1 MTANSHGTIKGFL
14 KSAAHKGTMEIIG
27 YVFVIIAF
35 ARLLAEGFERL
46 GYPGFLGEITAGMI
60 LSAIL
65 VNMPRDQMA
74 LLAELGLFFLMI
86 SAGLEVTPEELHY
99 AGRRTLPLYILTY
112 GVMFLTTIPFTG
124 GRVGPDNVITA
135 AILSIA
141 SAPIVLRLKRFFGSD
156 FLHVALSYAV
166 ISEIFGLFLV
176 YMVIRFN
183 ENPGDYGPILSSV
196 LKDLA
201 FVGTLLYINY
211 LLGIKQKVRIIR
223 FLRRLKSDEAV
234 FGLFMVFSTSL
245 AFISE
250 EIGMHFSIGGF
261 LAGLMMHSDLVGT
274 KQYDRLTTIVS
285 GVTYGIFA
293 PIFFAWRGLN
303 FETELSFVVIEFFA
317 AIYAVRLTLSVL
329 AVRKT
334 DLSTS
339 LVRGAGI
346 ASFGVLGLLIGEIGF
361 VSGVLSE
368 HMYAMASLA
377 SVLGIFASAT
387 LGRVVNHHQKKRS
400 SSAA

>member
-1 MTANSHGTIKGFL
+1 
-14 KSAAHKGTMEIIG
+14 MEIIG

-65 VNMPRDQMA
+65 LEMPRDQM
-74 LLAELGLFFLMI
+74 LLMAELGLFFLMI

-99 AGRRTLPLYILTY
+99 AGRITLPLYVLTY
-112 GVMFLTTIPFTG
+112 IAMFVVTLPFTNWMISS
-124 GRVGPDNVITA
+124 DNIIVA

-141 SAPIVLRLKRFFGSD
+141 SAPIVLRLKRFFGED

-166 ISEIFGLFLV
+166 ISEVMSLFIV
-176 YMVIRFN
+176 YIMVRIH
-183 ENPGDYGPILSSV
+183 ENPGNYTPIVTSI
-196 LKDLA
+196 LKDA
-201 FVGTLLYINY
+201 VFIGGIMYINY
-211 LLGIKQKVRIIR
+211 IIGIKQKVYIIR

-303 FETELSFVVIEFFA
+303 FETELSLLVLEFFA
-317 AIYAVRLTLSVL
+317 VVYVARLILSAAV
-329 AVRKT
+329 VRHK
-334 DLSTS
+334 DVPTS
-339 LVRGAGI
+339 IVRGAGI
-346 ASFGVLGLLIGEIGF
+346 ASFGVLGLLVGEIGY

-377 SVLGIFASAT
+377 SVLGIFTSAT
-387 LGRVVNHHQKKRS
+387 LGRVVNHYLAKPQETVD
-400 SSAA
+400 

>member
-1 MTANSHGTIKGFL
+1 
-14 KSAAHKGTMEIIG
+14 MEIIG

-60 LSAIL
+60 LSAVL
-65 VNMPRDQMA
+65 LNMPRDQML

-99 AGRRTLPLYILTY
+99 AGRKTVPLYIATY
-112 GVMFLTTIPFTG
+112 AVMFLVTLPFTG
-124 GRVGPDNVITA
+124 WRVSSDTVIVA
-135 AILSIA
+135 SILSIA
-141 SAPIVLRLKRFFGSD
+141 SAPIVLRLKRFFGED
-156 FLHVALSYAV
+156 FTHVALSYAV
-166 ISEIFGLFLV
+166 ISEVMSLFIV
-176 YMVIRFN
+176 YIMVRLH
-183 ENPGDYGPILSSV
+183 ETPGNYVPILEAV
-196 LKDLA
+196 LKDSI
-201 FVGTLLYINY
+201 FIGGVLYVNY
-211 LLGIKQKVRIIR
+211 LIGIKHKVRIIR

-245 AFISE
+245 AFISDE
-250 EIGMHFSIGGF
+250 LGLHFSIGGF
-261 LAGLMMHSDLVGT
+261 LAGLIMHSDLLGT

-303 FETELSFVVIEFFA
+303 FETELSFIVIEFFVLV
-317 AIYAVRLTLSVL
+317 YAVRLLLS
-329 AVRKT
+329 AIIVRHG
-334 DLSTS
+334 DVPTS

-346 ASFGVLGLLIGEIGF
+346 ASFGVLGLLVGEIGF

-387 LGRVVNHHQKKRS
+387 LGRAVNYLKMK
-400 SSAA
+400 SAPSGSA

>member
-1 MTANSHGTIKGFL
+1 
-14 KSAAHKGTMEIIG
+14 MEIMG

-35 ARLLAEGFERL
+35 ARLLAEVFERL
-46 GYPGFLGEITAGMI
+46 GYPGFLGEIAAGMV

-65 VNMPRDQMA
+65 VDMPRDQMV

-99 AGRRTLPLYILTY
+99 AGKRTVPLYVATY
-112 GVMFLTTIPFTG
+112 IVMFLVTLPFTNWS
-124 GRVGPDNVITA
+124 VTSDTIIVA

-141 SAPIVLRLKRFFGSD
+141 SAPIVLRLKRFFGQD

-166 ISEIFGLFLV
+166 ISEVMSLFIV
-176 YMVIRFN
+176 YVMARIH
-183 ENPGDYGPILSSV
+183 EAPGDYVPVFTDV
-196 LKDLA
+196 LKDAL
-201 FVGTLLYINY
+201 FIGTIMYLNY
-211 LLGIKQKVRIIR
+211 WIGIKHKVMIIR

-245 AFISE
+245 AFISD
-250 EIGMHFSIGGF
+250 EIGLHFTIGGF
-261 LAGLMMHSDLVGT
+261 MAGLIMHSDLIGT

-303 FETELSFVVIEFFA
+303 FETELSFVVIEFFL
-317 AIYAVRLTLSVL
+317 IVYAVRLLLSSVM
-329 AVRKT
+329 VRHE
-334 DLSTS
+334 SVAS
-339 LVRGAGI
+339 SIVRGAGI
-346 ASFGVLGLLIGEIGF
+346 ASFGVLGLLVGEIGF
-361 VSGVLSE
+361 VSGVLSK

-377 SVLGIFASAT
+377 SVLGIFTSAT
-387 LGRVVNHHQKKRS
+387 LGRVVTRYSTEPQK
-400 SSAA
+400 ATE

>member
-1 MTANSHGTIKGFL
+1 
-14 KSAAHKGTMEIIG
+14 MEIIG
-27 YVFVIIAF
+27 YIFVIIAF
-35 ARLLAEGFERL
+35 ARLLAEVFERL

-65 VNMPRDQMA
+65 VDMPRDQML

-99 AGRRTLPLYILTY
+99 AGKKTVPLYVATY
-112 GVMFLTTIPFTG
+112 IVMFLVTLPFTDWT
-124 GRVGPDNVITA
+124 VTSDTIIVA

-141 SAPIVLRLKRFFGSD
+141 SAPIVLRLKRFFGQD

-166 ISEIFGLFLV
+166 ISEVMSLFIV
-176 YMVIRFN
+176 YMMVRIH
-183 ENPGDYGPILSSV
+183 EAPGNYIPVMTDI
-196 LKDLA
+196 LKDA
-201 FVGTLLYINY
+201 TFIGILLYINY
-211 LLGIKQKVRIIR
+211 LIGIKHKVMIVR

-250 EIGMHFSIGGF
+250 EIGLHFTIGGF
-261 LAGLMMHSDLVGT
+261 MAGLIMHSDLVGT

-303 FETELSFVVIEFFA
+303 FETELSLLVIEFFV
-317 AIYAVRLTLSVL
+317 IVYAVRLLLS
-329 AVRKT
+329 AAMVRHE
-334 DLSTS
+334 SVAS
-339 LVRGAGI
+339 SIVRGAGI
-346 ASFGVLGLLIGEIGF
+346 ASFGVLGLLVGEIGF
-361 VSGVLSE
+361 VSGVLSK

-377 SVLGIFASAT
+377 SVMGIFASAT
-387 LGRVVNHHQKKRS
+387 LGRVVNHYSIKPQEVGE
-400 SSAA
+400 

>member
-1 MTANSHGTIKGFL
+1 MQ
-14 KSAAHKGTMEIIG
+14 IIG
-27 YVFVIIAF
+27 YVFIIIAF

-46 GYPGFLGEITAGMI
+46 GYPGFLGEITAGMV

-65 VNMPRDQMA
+65 VNMPRDQME

-99 AGRRTLPLYILTY
+99 AGRLTLPLYVITY
-112 GVMFLTTIPFTG
+112 AVMFLVTLPFTG
-124 GRVGPDNVITA
+124 WTVSSDNIISA

-141 SAPIVLRLKRFFGSD
+141 SAPIVLRLKRFFGD
-156 FLHVALSYAV
+156 EFLHVALSYAV
-166 ISEIFGLFLV
+166 ISEIFGLFIV
-176 YMVIRFN
+176 YMVIRFH
-183 ENPGDYGPILSSV
+183 ESPGEYRPIMSSI

-201 FVGTLLYINY
+201 FVGALLYANY
-211 LLGIKQKVRIIR
+211 LIGIKQKVKIIR

-261 LAGLMMHSDLVGT
+261 LAGLMMHSDLIGT
-274 KQYDRLTTIVS
+274 KQYDRLTTILS

-303 FETELSFVVIEFFA
+303 FETELSFVVVEFFV
-317 AIYAVRLTLSVL
+317 AIYVVRLLLSTLI
-329 AVRKT
+329 VRKV
-334 DLSTS
+334 DIPTS
-339 LVRGAGI
+339 IVRGAGI

-368 HMYAMASLA
+368 HMYAMSSLA
-377 SVLGIFASAT
+377 SVLGIFTSAT
-387 LGRVVNHHQKKRS
+387 LGRVVNHYKAGKPS
-400 SSAA
+400 SGI

>member
-1 MTANSHGTIKGFL
+1 MQ
-14 KSAAHKGTMEIIG
+14 IIG
-27 YVFVIIAF
+27 YVFIIIAF

-60 LSAIL
+60 LSAVLID
-65 VNMPRDQMA
+65 MPRGEMV

-99 AGRRTLPLYILTY
+99 AGKKTLPLYAITY
-112 GVMFLTTIPFTG
+112 AAMFLVTLPFTG
-124 GRVGPDNVITA
+124 WTVSSDNIIVA
-135 AILSIA
+135 AILSTA
-141 SAPIVLRLKRFFGSD
+141 SAPIVLRLKRFFGDD

-166 ISEIFGLFLV
+166 ISEVMSLFIV
-176 YMVIRFN
+176 YMMVRIH
-183 ENPGDYGPILSSV
+183 ETPGDYTPIITSI
-196 LKDLA
+196 LKDA
-201 FVGTLLYINY
+201 IFIGGIMYINY
-211 LLGIKQKVRIIR
+211 IIGIQHKVWITMT
-223 FLRRLKSDEAV
+223 LRRLKSDEAV

-245 AFISE
+245 AFVSE

-303 FETELSFVVIEFFA
+303 FETELSLTVLEFFLVVYFIRLLLSA
-317 AIYAVRLTLSVL
+317 AVVRHRDVP
-329 AVRKT
+329 
-334 DLSTS
+334 TS

-346 ASFGVLGLLIGEIGF
+346 ASFGVLGLLVGEIGY

-368 HMYAMASLA
+368 HMYATASLA
-377 SVLGIFASAT
+377 CILGIFASAT
-387 LGRVVNHHQKKRS
+387 LGRAVNHYWIRRAETAS
-400 SSAA
+400 

>member
-1 MTANSHGTIKGFL
+1 
-14 KSAAHKGTMEIIG
+14 MEIIG
-27 YVFVIIAF
+27 YVFIIIAF
-35 ARLLAEGFERL
+35 ARLLAEVFERL

-60 LSAIL
+60 LSAVL
-65 VNMPRDQMA
+65 VGMPRDQME

-99 AGRRTLPLYILTY
+99 AGRKTVPLYVATY
-112 GVMFLTTIPFTG
+112 IVMFLITIPFTG
-124 GRVGPDNVITA
+124 GVVGFDNIVSA

-141 SAPIVLRLKRFFGSD
+141 SAPIVLRLKRFFGEG

-166 ISEIFGLFLV
+166 ISEIMGLFIV
-176 YMVIRFN
+176 YMTVRFH
-183 ENPGDYGPILSSV
+183 ESPGDYAPILLDI
-196 LKDLA
+196 LKDA
-201 FVGTLLYINY
+201 IFIGGILYVNY
-211 LLGIKQKVRIIR
+211 LIGIKHKVMLIR

-234 FGLFMVFSTSL
+234 FGLFMVLSTSL

-250 EIGMHFSIGGF
+250 EIGMHFTIGGF
-261 LAGLMMHSDLVGT
+261 LAGLLMHSDLLGT
-274 KQYDRLTTIVS
+274 KQYERLTTILS

-303 FETELSFVVIEFFA
+303 FETELSFVVIEFFV
-317 AIYAVRLTLSVL
+317 AIYTVRLLLSTL
-329 AVRKT
+329 AVRK
-334 DLSTS
+334 DGPSKS

-368 HMYAMASLA
+368 HMYAMSSLA

-387 LGRVVNHHQKKRS
+387 VGRIVNHRS
-400 SSAA
+400 SKKASKVS

>member
-1 MTANSHGTIKGFL
+1 MQ
-14 KSAAHKGTMEIIG
+14 IIG

-35 ARLLAEGFERL
+35 ARLLAELFERL

-60 LSAIL
+60 LSAVLI
-65 VNMPRDQMA
+65 NMPRDQMS

-86 SAGLEVTPEELHY
+86 SAGLEITPEELHY
-99 AGRRTLPLYILTY
+99 AGKTTLPLYAVTY
-112 GVMFLTTIPFTG
+112 LAMFLVTLPFTG
-124 GRVGPDNVITA
+124 WAISSDNIIAA
-135 AILSIA
+135 AILSTA
-141 SAPIVLRLKRFFGSD
+141 SAPIVLRLKRFFGED

-166 ISEIFGLFLV
+166 ISEVMSLV
-176 YMVIRFN
+176 IVYIMVRIH
-183 ENPGDYGPILSSV
+183 ESPGDYTPVLESI
-196 LKDLA
+196 LKDAVFIGGLMY
-201 FVGTLLYINY
+201 VNYII
-211 LLGIKQKVRIIR
+211 GIKHKVRIIR

-303 FETELSFVVIEFFA
+303 FETELSFVVIEFFVVVY
-317 AIYAVRLTLSVL
+317 IIRLMVSSLI
-329 AVRKT
+329 VRKK
-334 DLSTS
+334 DVSTS

-346 ASFGVLGLLIGEIGF
+346 ASFGVLGLLVGEIGF

-377 SVLGIFASAT
+377 SILGIFTSAT
-387 LGRVVNHHQKKRS
+387 LGRTIKGSGKKEEELLTG
-400 SSAA
+400 AI

>member
-1 MTANSHGTIKGFL
+1 
-14 KSAAHKGTMEIIG
+14 MEIIG

-60 LSAIL
+60 LSAVL
-65 VNMPRDQMA
+65 LNMPRDQML

-99 AGRRTLPLYILTY
+99 AGRKTVPLYIATY
-112 GVMFLTTIPFTG
+112 AVMFLVTLPFTG
-124 GRVGPDNVITA
+124 WRVSSDTVIVA
-135 AILSIA
+135 SILSIA
-141 SAPIVLRLKRFFGSD
+141 SAPIVLRLKRFFGED
-156 FLHVALSYAV
+156 FTHVALSYAV
-166 ISEIFGLFLV
+166 ISEVMSLFIV
-176 YMVIRFN
+176 YIMVRLH
-183 ENPGDYGPILSSV
+183 ETPGNYVPILEAV
-196 LKDLA
+196 LKDSI
-201 FVGTLLYINY
+201 FIGGVLYVNY
-211 LLGIKQKVRIIR
+211 LIGIKHKVRIIR

-245 AFISE
+245 AFISDE
-250 EIGMHFSIGGF
+250 LGLHFSIGGF
-261 LAGLMMHSDLVGT
+261 LAGLIMHSDLLGT

-303 FETELSFVVIEFFA
+303 FETELSFIVIEFFVLV
-317 AIYAVRLTLSVL
+317 YAVRLLLS
-329 AVRKT
+329 AIIVRHG
-334 DLSTS
+334 DLPTS

-346 ASFGVLGLLIGEIGF
+346 ASFGVLGLLVGEIGF

-387 LGRVVNHHQKKRS
+387 LGRAINHLKMKS
-400 SSAA
+400 LLSGSA

>member
-1 MTANSHGTIKGFL
+1 
-14 KSAAHKGTMEIIG
+14 MEIIG
-27 YVFVIIAF
+27 YIFVIIAF
-35 ARLLAEGFERL
+35 ARLLAEVFERL

-65 VNMPRDQMA
+65 VDMPRDQML

-99 AGRRTLPLYILTY
+99 AGKKTVPLYVATY
-112 GVMFLTTIPFTG
+112 IVMFLVTLPFTDWT
-124 GRVGPDNVITA
+124 VTSDTIIVA

-141 SAPIVLRLKRFFGSD
+141 SAPIVLRLKRFFGQD

-166 ISEIFGLFLV
+166 ISEVMSLFIV
-176 YMVIRFN
+176 YMMVRIH
-183 ENPGDYGPILSSV
+183 EAPGNYIPVMTDI
-196 LKDLA
+196 LKDA
-201 FVGTLLYINY
+201 TFIGILLYINY
-211 LLGIKQKVRIIR
+211 LIGIKHKVMIVR

-250 EIGMHFSIGGF
+250 EIGLHFTIGGF
-261 LAGLMMHSDLVGT
+261 MAGLIMHSDLVGT

-303 FETELSFVVIEFFA
+303 FETELSLLVIEFFV
-317 AIYAVRLTLSVL
+317 IVYAVRLLLSS
-329 AVRKT
+329 AMVRHE
-334 DLSTS
+334 SVAS
-339 LVRGAGI
+339 SIVRGAGI
-346 ASFGVLGLLIGEIGF
+346 ASFGVLGLLVGEIGF
-361 VSGVLSE
+361 VSGVLSK

-377 SVLGIFASAT
+377 SVMGIFTSAT
-387 LGRVVNHHQKKRS
+387 LGRVVNHYSIKPQEVGE
-400 SSAA
+400 

>member
-1 MTANSHGTIKGFL
+1 
-14 KSAAHKGTMEIIG
+14 MEIIG

-60 LSAIL
+60 LSAVL
-65 VNMPRDQMA
+65 LNMPRDQML

-99 AGRRTLPLYILTY
+99 AGRKTVPLYIATY
-112 GVMFLTTIPFTG
+112 AVMFLVTLPFTG
-124 GRVGPDNVITA
+124 WRVSSDTVIVA
-135 AILSIA
+135 SILSIA
-141 SAPIVLRLKRFFGSD
+141 SAPIVLRLKRFFGED
-156 FLHVALSYAV
+156 FTHVALSYAV
-166 ISEIFGLFLV
+166 ISEVMSLFIV
-176 YMVIRFN
+176 YIMVRLH
-183 ENPGDYGPILSSV
+183 ETPGNYVPILEAV
-196 LKDLA
+196 LKDSI
-201 FVGTLLYINY
+201 FIGGVLYVNY
-211 LLGIKQKVRIIR
+211 LIGIKHKVRIIR

-245 AFISE
+245 AFISDE
-250 EIGMHFSIGGF
+250 LGLHFSIGGF
-261 LAGLMMHSDLVGT
+261 LAGLIMHSDLLGT

-303 FETELSFVVIEFFA
+303 FETELSFIVIEFFVLV
-317 AIYAVRLTLSVL
+317 YAVRLLLS
-329 AVRKT
+329 AIIVRHG
-334 DLSTS
+334 DVPTS

-346 ASFGVLGLLIGEIGF
+346 ASFGVLGLLVGEIGF

-387 LGRVVNHHQKKRS
+387 LGRAINHLKMKS
-400 SSAA
+400 LLSGST

>member
-1 MTANSHGTIKGFL
+1 
-14 KSAAHKGTMEIIG
+14 MEIIG

-65 VNMPRDQMA
+65 IDMPRDQMA

-303 FETELSFVVIEFFA
+303 FETELSFVVMEFFA

-346 ASFGVLGLLIGEIGF
+346 ASFGVLGLLIGEVGF

>member
-1 MTANSHGTIKGFL
+1 
-14 KSAAHKGTMEIIG
+14 MEIIG

-65 VNMPRDQMA
+65 LEMPRDQM
-74 LLAELGLFFLMI
+74 LLMAELGLFFLMI

-99 AGRRTLPLYILTY
+99 AGRITLPLYVLTY
-112 GVMFLTTIPFTG
+112 IAMFVVTLPFTNWTISS
-124 GRVGPDNVITA
+124 DNVIAA

-141 SAPIVLRLKRFFGSD
+141 SAPIVLRLKRFFGED

-166 ISEIFGLFLV
+166 ISEVMSLFIV
-176 YMVIRFN
+176 YIMVRIH
-183 ENPGDYGPILSSV
+183 ESPGNYTPIVTSI
-196 LKDLA
+196 LKDA
-201 FVGTLLYINY
+201 VFIGGIMYINY
-211 LLGIKQKVRIIR
+211 IIGIKQKVYIIR

-274 KQYDRLTTIVS
+274 KQYERLTTIVS

-303 FETELSFVVIEFFA
+303 FETELSLIVLEFFVVV
-317 AIYAVRLTLSVL
+317 YVVRLVLSA
-329 AVRKT
+329 AVVRHK
-334 DLSTS
+334 DVSTS
-339 LVRGAGI
+339 IVRGAGI
-346 ASFGVLGLLIGEIGF
+346 ASFGVLGLLVGEIGY

-377 SVLGIFASAT
+377 SVLGIFTSAT
-387 LGRVVNHHQKKRS
+387 LGRVVNHYIAKPQKT
-400 SSAA
+400 AG

>member
-1 MTANSHGTIKGFL
+1 
-14 KSAAHKGTMEIIG
+14 MEIIG

-65 VNMPRDQMA
+65 IDMPRDQMG

-99 AGRRTLPLYILTY
+99 AGRKTLPLYILTY

-176 YMVIRFN
+176 YMVVRFN

-223 FLRRLKSDEAV
+223 FLRRLRSDEAV

>member
-1 MTANSHGTIKGFL
+1 MQ
-14 KSAAHKGTMEIIG
+14 IIG
-27 YVFVIIAF
+27 YVFIIIAF

-60 LSAIL
+60 LSAVLI
-65 VNMPRDQMA
+65 NMPRDQME
-74 LLAELGLFFLMI
+74 LMAELGLFFLMI

-99 AGRRTLPLYILTY
+99 AGRITVPLYALTY
-112 GVMFLTTIPFTG
+112 LVMFAVTLPFTG
-124 GRVGPDNVITA
+124 WTVSSDNIISA
-135 AILSIA
+135 AILSTA
-141 SAPIVLRLKRFFGSD
+141 SAPIVVRLKRFFGED

-166 ISEIFGLFLV
+166 ISEIMGLLIV
-176 YMVIRFN
+176 YMVVRFH
-183 ENPGDYGPILSSV
+183 ESPGHYEMILSSII
-196 LKDLA
+196 KDAL
-201 FVGTLLYINY
+201 FVGAILYANY

-303 FETELSFVVIEFFA
+303 FETELSFVVIEFFV
-317 AIYAVRLTLSVL
+317 AIYIVRLALSTM

-334 DLSTS
+334 DLPTS
-339 LVRGAGI
+339 IVRGAGI
-346 ASFGVLGLLIGEIGF
+346 ASFGVLGLLMGEIGF

-368 HMYAMASLA
+368 HMYAMSSLA
-377 SVLGIFASAT
+377 SVLGIFTSAT
-387 LGRVVNHHQKKRS
+387 LGRLVNQRTSKNPGS
-400 SSAA
+400 LT

>member
-1 MTANSHGTIKGFL
+1 
-14 KSAAHKGTMEIIG
+14 MEIIG

-65 VNMPRDQMA
+65 LEMPRDQM
-74 LLAELGLFFLMI
+74 LLMAELGLFFLMI

-99 AGRRTLPLYILTY
+99 AGRITLPLYVLTY
-112 GVMFLTTIPFTG
+112 IAMFVVTLPFTNWMISS
-124 GRVGPDNVITA
+124 DNIIVA

-141 SAPIVLRLKRFFGSD
+141 SAPIVLRLKRFFGED

-166 ISEIFGLFLV
+166 ISEVMSLFIV
-176 YMVIRFN
+176 YIMVRIH
-183 ENPGDYGPILSSV
+183 ESPGNYTPIVTSI
-196 LKDLA
+196 LKDA
-201 FVGTLLYINY
+201 VFIGGIMYINY
-211 LLGIKQKVRIIR
+211 IIGIKQKVYIIR

-303 FETELSFVVIEFFA
+303 FETELSLLVLEFFA
-317 AIYAVRLTLSVL
+317 VVYVARLILSAAIVRHKDV
-329 AVRKT
+329 
-334 DLSTS
+334 STS
-339 LVRGAGI
+339 IVRGAGI
-346 ASFGVLGLLIGEIGF
+346 ASFGVLGLLVGEIGY

-368 HMYAMASLA
+368 HMYAMASLS
-377 SVLGIFASAT
+377 SVLGIFTSAT
-387 LGRVVNHHQKKRS
+387 LGRVVNHYLAKPQETVD
-400 SSAA
+400 

>member
-1 MTANSHGTIKGFL
+1 
-14 KSAAHKGTMEIIG
+14 MEIIG

>member
-1 MTANSHGTIKGFL
+1 
-14 KSAAHKGTMEIIG
+14 MEIIG

-65 VNMPRDQMA
+65 IDMPRDQMA

-99 AGRRTLPLYILTY
+99 AGKRTLPLYILTY
-112 GVMFLTTIPFTG
+112 GVMFLVTIPFTG
-124 GRVGPDNVITA
+124 WIISSDNIISA
-135 AILSIA
+135 AILSTA

-176 YMVIRFN
+176 YMVIRFH
-183 ENPGDYGPILSSV
+183 ESPGDYGPILSSV
-196 LKDLA
+196 LKDLV

-223 FLRRLKSDEAV
+223 FLRRLRSDEAV

-303 FETELSFVVIEFFA
+303 FETELSLVVIEFFA
-317 AIYAVRLTLSVL
+317 IIYTVRLALSAL
-329 AVRKT
+329 AVRKEGIP
-334 DLSTS
+334 TS

-346 ASFGVLGLLIGEIGF
+346 ASFGVLGLLMGEIGF

-387 LGRVVNHHQKKRS
+387 LGRAVNHHQKKRA

>member
-1 MTANSHGTIKGFL
+1 
-14 KSAAHKGTMEIIG
+14 MEIIG
-27 YVFVIIAF
+27 YVFIIIAF

-60 LSAIL
+60 LSAL
-65 VNMPRDQMA
+65 LLDMPRDQME

-99 AGRRTLPLYILTY
+99 AGKITLPLYALTY
-112 GVMFLTTIPFTG
+112 TAMFLVTLPFTG
-124 GRVGPDNVITA
+124 WTVGSDNIISA
-135 AILSIA
+135 AILSTA

-166 ISEIFGLFLV
+166 ISEIFGLFIV
-176 YMVIRFN
+176 YMTIRFH
-183 ENPGDYGPILSSV
+183 ENPGDYGPILSSI
-196 LKDLA
+196 LKDFI

-303 FETELSFVVIEFFA
+303 FETELSLVVIEFFI
-317 AIYAVRLTLSVL
+317 AIYLVRLTLSSL
-329 AVRKT
+329 IVRKT

-346 ASFGVLGLLIGEIGF
+346 ASFGVLGLLMGEISF
-361 VSGVLSE
+361 VSGALSE

-377 SVLGIFASAT
+377 SVLGIFTSAT
-387 LGRVVNHHQKKRS
+387 LGRVINHYKAEKPS
-400 SSAA
+400 GTV